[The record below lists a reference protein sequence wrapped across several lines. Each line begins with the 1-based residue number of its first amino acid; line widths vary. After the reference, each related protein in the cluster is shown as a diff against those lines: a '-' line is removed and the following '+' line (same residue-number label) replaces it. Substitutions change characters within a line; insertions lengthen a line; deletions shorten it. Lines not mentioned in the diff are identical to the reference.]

1 MLSLHGLQ
9 KQTSL
14 SFLSSTAHQSDKI
27 GESGKPEIVEFYNK
41 TKVGVDALDQKV
53 WHYTTYC
60 KMKHW
65 PMAVVYNILDIAAY
79 NVLFKLRPPSTG
91 FSLNHRAHYR
101 FLMMLGETIIKPNML
116 T

>member
-1 MLSLHGLQ
+1 MDLHYFLLKIILLSLHGLQ

-53 WHYTTYC
+53 
-60 KMKHW
+60 
-65 PMAVVYNILDIAAY
+65 
-79 NVLFKLRPPSTG
+79 
-91 FSLNHRAHYR
+91 
-101 FLMMLGETIIKPNML
+101 
-116 T
+116 